1 MDCVEDVSTCAEPSL
16 CWWWSG
22 HLWYVHQENAHRRT
36 RGNVP
41 HSLVGARYTKQLAL
55 EELCR
60 LGRC

>member
-1 MDCVEDVSTCAEPSL
+1 MDCDEDVNTCAEPSL

-22 HLWYVHQENAHRRT
+22 HLSYVHQENAHRRP

-41 HSLVGARYTKQLAL
+41 HSLVGAGYTKQLAL

-60 LGRC
+60 LVRC